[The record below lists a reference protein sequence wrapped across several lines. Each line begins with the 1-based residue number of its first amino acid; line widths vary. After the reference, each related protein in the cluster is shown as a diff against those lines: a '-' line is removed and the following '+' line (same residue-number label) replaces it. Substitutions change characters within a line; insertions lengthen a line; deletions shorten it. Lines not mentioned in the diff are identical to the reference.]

1 MGTTLR
7 EKLSQLSP
15 ERRARIEAEADRL
28 HSEYMTLQELRK
40 ALDKTQTDVAK
51 LLNIKQSSVAQV
63 ERQVDIRI
71 STLRHY
77 IEAMGGELTLT
88 VRLPNREPIT
98 LTGFSDMDEP
108 PNEHSLSPAG
118 R

>member
-1 MGTTLR
+1 MATTLR
-7 EKLSQLSP
+7 EKVSKLP
-15 ERRARIEAEADRL
+15 RERRARIEAEADRL

-51 LLNIKQSSVAQV
+51 ILNIKQSSVAQV

-77 IEAMGGELTLT
+77 IEAMGGKLTLT
-88 VRLPNREPIT
+88 VQLPDREPIA
-98 LTGFSDMDEP
+98 LNGFSDMDEL
-108 PNEHSLSPAG
+108 PNEHRVCSAE